1 MRPSRIVA
9 AGALAAA
16 TLGGAWPAGGCCDW
30 TPQDE
35 AFWRRMSEQPR
46 TFSYETD
53 ARPSPHKL
61 SVNGRERTLPAE
73 PGGVHQFWHDV
84 HRALPGAHSH
94 DPAGRKPA
102 DGAGGSRARPRA
114 EGRP

>member
-1 MRPSRIVA
+1 MRLSRIAA
-9 AGALAAA
+9 AGVLAAA
-16 TLGGAWPAGGCCDW
+16 LGGAWPAGACCDW

-46 TFSYETD
+46 TFSYETE

-73 PGGVHQFWHDV
+73 PGGAHQFWHDV

-94 DPAGRKPA
+94 GTADRKPA
-102 DGAGGSRARPRA
+102 DGAGASRVR
-114 EGRP
+114 